1 MMIAKGI
8 LAPALAC
15 AVVLAGPASA
25 QSLSVDD
32 LRAQIDQKVGAQNEF
47 QALLSDPDPARAMAA
62 MEIMM
67 GSGDAALM
75 RMAVET
81 GIFSSNP
88 AVRATALK
96 AFLGAKPSVTAFLTL
111 GDAYDT
117 SQRNWVNGQVA
128 RLGGSV
134 TPEDVAFFSLR
145 VGEFDA
151 EQDCYMNADPRQG
164 CLFRVT
170 DQVVSFRIFD
180 VWNGLTLD
188 EGGELVGAVTPYAN
202 YPSAPARIPVTF

>member
-1 MMIAKGI
+1 MIVRGI
-8 LAPALAC
+8 LVSMLTGAM
-15 AVVLAGPASA
+15 VLATQAAA
-25 QSLSVDD
+25 QSLSIDD

-67 GSGDAALM
+67 ASGDAALM

-96 AFLGAKPSVTAFLTL
+96 AFLGAKPTVTAFLTL

-117 SQRNWVNGQVA
+117 SQRNWVNGQIA
-128 RLGGSV
+128 RMNGSV

-145 VGEFDA
+145 VGDYDA
-151 EQDCYMNADPRQG
+151 EQDCYMNGDPRQG

-170 DQVVSFRIFD
+170 DQVVSLRIFD
-180 VWNGLTLD
+180 VWNGLALD
-188 EGGELVGAVTPYAN
+188 EAGELVGAVTPYAN
-202 YPSAPARIPVTF
+202 YPSAAARIPVTF

>member
-1 MMIAKGI
+1 MIAKSI
-8 LAPALAC
+8 LTSALTGAI
-15 AVVLAGPASA
+15 VLGTQAAA
-25 QSLSVDD
+25 QSLSIDD

-67 GSGDAALM
+67 ASGDAALM

-81 GIFSSNP
+81 GVFSTNP

-96 AFLGAKPSVTAFLTL
+96 AFLGAKPTVTAFLTL

-128 RLGGSV
+128 RMGGSV
-134 TPEDVAFFSLR
+134 TPENVAFFSLR
-145 VGEFDA
+145 VGDYDA
-151 EQDCYMNADPRQG
+151 EQDCYMNGDPRQG
-164 CLFRVT
+164 CLFRVN
-170 DQVVSFRIFD
+170 DQVVSLRIFD
-180 VWNGLTLD
+180 VWNGFALD
-188 EGGELVGAVTPYAN
+188 EAGELVGAVTPYAN